1 MRFSSIYDINKR
13 DYFLRISLQVSYFV
27 LITLSKKT
35 NLNGGTRDDLNG
47 QATWGEKPLTGWIAL
62 LSYMRLCV

>member
-13 DYFLRISLQVSYFV
+13 DYFLRTSLQVSYFV
-27 LITLSKKT
+27 LITLSKKKSQW
-35 NLNGGTRDDLNG
+35 RDKRWLERAS
-47 QATWGEKPLTGWIAL
+47 QMGEKPPTGWIAL